1 MIEYREGN
9 LLDVKGQVIIHGCNA
24 QGVMGAGVA
33 KQIKDKYH
41 LCYNKYKRDIAGG
54 AGLGNVSWYWDKDDD
69 LWIAN
74 AITQEN
80 YGTDKRQLN
89 YVALIN
95 AFMSALYTTKNLER
109 ELHFPMIG
117 AGLAGGD
124 WGIISTLINDAD
136 PYDLVKKVCWTYKG

>member
-33 KQIKDKYH
+33 KQIKEKYPT
-41 LCYNKYKRDIAGG
+41 CFNKYNRDVRKLA
-54 AGLGNVSWYWDKDDD
+54 LGEISWYWDKDGD

-74 AITQEN
+74 AITQEHA
-80 YGTDKRQLN
+80 GTHKRQLN
-89 YVALIN
+89 YVALVV
-95 AFMSALYTTKNLER
+95 AFREALNFTNSIGS

-117 AGLAGGD
+117 AGLAGGNWD
-124 WGIISTLINDAD
+124 IISTLINDAD